1 MANVDLKKLNEAVQ
15 SGQSFEDVLKGI
27 VEELRAKASPDATSS
42 TDKKVSKSNYSE
54 AKASEGKNVQE
65 KVINESE
72 NVTQSKSSKA
82 NSNDTTVASN
92 SDITTGKLKES
103 IELLESTTEK
113 IGQDDRSGK
122 ANESGEKIPTSQ
134 TGQLTIGNDRAE
146 NVDSANVKEAIRENV
161 KKAAERQETT
171 KNVEDVSNKAKNVA
185 NNVTAKDSPST
196 GSLVK
201 QTQDNPVEKGIENG
215 NLNDEKIKDA
225 QGKLPKLNDEDKSS
239 AKQIAERA
247 NKSNESNESI
257 DSTNS
262 ATGQLKKLP
271 LKLPTNDSS
280 VTKSTNTSANL
291 NAGNEYSIGVAK
303 SNEVIQSVKT
313 TEPKV
318 VEIVRK
324 DVSTQQQ
331 DSARTLLTDTLK
343 VLVEDSKNI
352 VSQNSKAI
360 REEKNIN
367 ADQNNQSN
375 QQKQVFANAGNV
387 VKTVDNIILETNT
400 VEGKAEKA
408 SNNRS
413 TTQNDSSD
421 AAKGSTYVN
430 AATKTTTSGVKS
442 SNTSNI
448 KSDVVIIQNDNIL
461 NSILKEVKSSK
472 VQNEDVQSSKDATVI
487 LNENNKS
494 DVKPTRRT
502 ANDVAQVR
510 ISNDNEDSN
519 GKGLNVKAVY
529 VANAPNAND
538 SIHAVNK
545 YNVQNIGDEVSNET
559 NPKDGNQILDL
570 LSNFSKF
577 TNERQ
582 VILLIPTL
590 FSKVE
595 NSSDVG
601 SNANGA
607 MNMKGTSKKSDDLVG
622 SSVATVISNPI
633 LRVETKI
640 GASAQKIMETM
651 SNDRNATR
659 NAGMNSD
666 NVVPSDTVQL
676 DYLQKMLIRDAKADG
691 TRAISNAVIN
701 ETGDDKKISN
711 SNALIMSELVKNV
724 KIPKQES
731 DSSKGKSTEIIDRV
745 VDDRTKSSSYDNQ
758 KYADLYKNVRNS
770 TDDVSKNKLEIK
782 SIQIEYTEKK
792 DDSNSSNSKDT
803 LEGKPNVSNK
813 FVERLA
819 ELSYKTNG
827 ERPEIDST
835 ISTGQSAS
843 SDRASDLDLAE
854 RLQNSRNLEEIYEK
868 IKQFATSYRLE
879 EKVQMKLFPEELGN
893 LDVELKKEG
902 KQIQILFLAENEKA
916 KDTIEKNSYILR
928 ERLASLDF
936 EVRTFE
942 VKVREEERYYDQ
954 KQGQEEGK
962 NQNSQNGRNSRNG
975 RSYQEAEENNKNNNR
990 KWVIKD
996 DDEREFGV

>member
-1 MANVDLKKLNEAVQ
+1 MTNLTNLIKSAEMANVDLKKLNEAVQ

-42 TDKKVSKSNYSE
+42 ADKKVSKSNYSE

-72 NVTQSKSSKA
+72 NIAQSKSSKA

-134 TGQLTIGNDRAE
+134 TGQLTINNDRAKG
-146 NVDSANVKEAIRENV
+146 VDSANVKEVIRENV

-171 KNVEDVSNKAKNVA
+171 KNVEDVSNKAKNAA

-201 QTQDNPVEKGIENG
+201 QAQDNPVEKGIENG

-247 NKSNESNESI
+247 SKS
-257 DSTNS
+257 
-262 ATGQLKKLP
+262 
-271 LKLPTNDSS
+271 NDSS

-461 NSILKEVKSSK
+461 NGILKEVKSSN
-472 VQNEDVQSSKDATVI
+472 VQNGNVQSSKDATVI

-529 VANAPNAND
+529 VVNAPNAND
-538 SIHAVNK
+538 SIHAVNE
-545 YNVQNIGDEVSNET
+545 YNVQNIDDEVSNET
-559 NPKDGNQILDL
+559 NPKGINQILDL

-731 DSSKGKSTEIIDRV
+731 DSSRGKSTEIIDRV

-813 FVERLA
+813 FAERLA

-975 RSYQEAEENNKNNNR
+975 RSYQEDEENNKNNNR

>member
-134 TGQLTIGNDRAE
+134 TGQLTINNDRAK

-171 KNVEDVSNKAKNVA
+171 KNVEDVSNKAKNAA

-239 AKQIAERA
+239 ANQIAERA
-247 NKSNESNESI
+247 NKS
-257 DSTNS
+257 
-262 ATGQLKKLP
+262 
-271 LKLPTNDSS
+271 NDSS

-367 ADQNNQSN
+367 TDQNNQSN

-502 ANDVAQVR
+502 ANDVAQVH

-538 SIHAVNK
+538 SIHAVNE
-545 YNVQNIGDEVSNET
+545 YNVQNIDDEVSNET
-559 NPKDGNQILDL
+559 NPKGINQILDL

-782 SIQIEYTEKK
+782 SIQIEYTKKK